1 MPMRYE
7 LETDQGFSLTDL
19 LQEFERLEL
28 NTLGR
33 VKHGDVPQ
41 DGRTR

>member
-1 MPMRYE
+1 MLSE
-7 LETDQGFSLTDL
+7 IETDQGFSLTHL

-28 NTLGR
+28 KVLGR
-33 VKHGDVPQ
+33 VKHGDLPQ

>member
-1 MPMRYE
+1 MLNE
-7 LETDQGFSLTDL
+7 IETDQGFSLTDP

-28 NTLGR
+28 KALGR
-33 VKHGDVPQ
+33 VKDGDVPQ